1 MTHAEQGGGIIGSP
15 RKSMRSALCIPTGD
29 PRGLQG
35 LRGMNHEI
43 GKAAPGLEC
52 SVCGSPSVG
61 VNRRR
66 KPPGANMR
74 ILTLL
79 TSALLVAYASLVS
92 AASVPAP
99 PRVPRNFRWKGRYLV
114 KDLGV
119 DVPFSWQGK
128 DGNLQMTA
136 GSNGEDPIYFTNVLF
151 DNELYT
157 VTYRWPGIVLPDPV
171 PCVCLGGLTLEK
183 LNGCLSTSRYVGPE
197 ILADRSVKLANHFR
211 ISVVL
216 GDTELKPDPVRLPI
230 MQGDFYVDQ
239 GNPTKIWKVLHFGLQ
254 NILDPALDE
263 WILLKAFKT
272 TAGNVTL
279 PAECES
285 VTCPPHDVFD
295 PGFYFCK

>member
-1 MTHAEQGGGIIGSP
+1 M
-15 RKSMRSALCIPTGD
+15 KSVIRHRHDLIHNLLMERLPLKDQATADLA
-29 PRGLQG
+29 
-35 LRGMNHEI
+35 H
-43 GKAAPGLEC
+43 GLEC
-52 SVCGSPSVG
+52 SVCGSPGVG

-66 KPPGANMR
+66 KPPGPNMR

-92 AASVPAP
+92 AASMPAP

-128 DGNLQMTA
+128 DGNLQMIA
-136 GSNGEDPIYFTNVLF
+136 GSNGEDAIYFTNVLF

-183 LNGCLSTSRYVGPE
+183 LNGCLSTSRYVGSE

-216 GDTELKPDPVRLPI
+216 GDTELKPDPVRIPI
-230 MQGDFYVDQ
+230 MQGDFYMSIKGIQ
-239 GNPTKIWKVLHFGLQ
+239 PSSGKYC
-254 NILDPALDE
+254 ILD
-263 WILLKAFKT
+263 FKISWT
-272 TAGNVTL
+272 QPWTSGS
-279 PAECES
+279 C
-285 VTCPPHDVFD
+285 
-295 PGFYFCK
+295 